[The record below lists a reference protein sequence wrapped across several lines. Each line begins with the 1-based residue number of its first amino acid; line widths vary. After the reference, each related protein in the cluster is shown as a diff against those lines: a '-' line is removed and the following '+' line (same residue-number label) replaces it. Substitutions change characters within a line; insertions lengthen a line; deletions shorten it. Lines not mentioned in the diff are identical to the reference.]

1 MKKYL
6 VTVMDEEYWQV
17 PISAASEEQAKR
29 AIKAMIAEKDHRV
42 EDLENANFA
51 SGTVKV
57 IGVDKQC

>member
-6 VTVMDEEYWQV
+6 VTVTDEEYWQI

-29 AIKAMIAEKDHRV
+29 AIKAMIAEKDYKV

-57 IGVDKQC
+57 TEVSKL

>member
-1 MKKYL
+1 MRKYL

-17 PISAASEEQAKR
+17 PISATSEEQAKR
-29 AIKAMIAEKDHRV
+29 AIKAMIAEKDHKV

-57 IGVDKQC
+57 IGVENND